1 MDTLIIVLVVLAVFL
16 IFKGVNTVPQ
26 GAEYTVERFG
36 KYTKTLKPGLNIIV
50 PIIDIISNKVNMR
63 EQVLDIDKQSVIS
76 KDNAVV
82 QSDGVVFFQIV
93 DAAKATYEVNDLF
106 NAMRNLCL
114 TNIRT
119 VLGSMSLDQMLSNR
133 DEINSHLLNVIDQAT
148 NPWGIKVTRI
158 EIKDLEPPIDLV
170 EAMSRQ
176 MKAERQK
183 RADILEAEGSRQA
196 EILRAEGEKQGAILD
211 AEGRKES
218 AFRDAEARER
228 LAEAEANATKM
239 VSDAVKDGDVQAL
252 NYFVATKYTEALQAI
267 ASAENEKLVLMP
279 LEASSLLGSLG
290 GIGELAKGVI
300 GNNNKT
306 T

>member
-1 MDTLIIVLVVLAVFL
+1 MDVFILIIVALAIIL

-36 KYTKTLKPGLNIIV
+36 KYTKTLKPGLNIII
-50 PIIDIISNKVNMR
+50 PIIDFISNKVNMR

-82 QSDGVVFFQIV
+82 QSDGVVFFQVV
-93 DAAKATYEVNDLF
+93 DAAKATYEVNDLI

-133 DEINSHLLNVIDQAT
+133 DEINSHLLSVIDQAT
-148 NPWGIKVTRI
+148 NPWGVKVTRI
-158 EIKDLEPPIDLV
+158 EIKDLEPPVDLV

-183 RADILEAEGSRQA
+183 RADILEAEGARQSD
-196 EILRAEGEKQGAILD
+196 ILKAEGEKQAAILD
-211 AEGRKES
+211 AEGRKEA

-228 LAEAEANATKM
+228 LAEAEANATQM
-239 VSDAVKDGDVQAL
+239 VSDAVKDGDIQAL
-252 NYFVATKYTEALQAI
+252 NYFVATKYTEALQEI
-267 ASAENEKLVLMP
+267 ATSDNEKLVLMP

-290 GIGELAKGVI
+290 GISELAKGVI
-300 GNNNKT
+300 GDKT
-306 T
+306 KSV